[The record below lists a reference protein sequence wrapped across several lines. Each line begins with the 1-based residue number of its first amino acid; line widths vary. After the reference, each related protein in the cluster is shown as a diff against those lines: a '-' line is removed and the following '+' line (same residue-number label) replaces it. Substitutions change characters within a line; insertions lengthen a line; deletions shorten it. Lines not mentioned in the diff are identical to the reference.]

1 MNSNRST
8 TADLTS
14 SPPLLGRCCYGQ
26 PFFSSGS
33 TQFIFGDC
41 VEVMKSFETN
51 QFDIALVD
59 PPYGI
64 GQNWSKD
71 RKSKFYKHRN
81 GFNNDTPG
89 EDYFEQLFRVSKNQ
103 IIWGCN
109 YYWNYLPPSNNLIF
123 WDKGKDTKTQFGS
136 AGELAW
142 VSFSKYP
149 LMKYDFI
156 WNGCCV
162 CEKTTKIHPHQ
173 KPVKLYEQC
182 LIDFATPGMKIL
194 DTHLGSAS
202 SAIAAAKLGFE
213 FTGIEKE
220 EIYLK
225 ASIKRYQDEMAQC
238 RLPFF

>member
-1 MNSNRST
+1 MNLNRST
-8 TADLTS
+8 KPDLTT

-33 TQFIFGDC
+33 TQFILADC
-41 VEVMKSFETN
+41 VEVMKSFDDK

-64 GQNWSKD
+64 GQNWKKD
-71 RKSKFYKHRN
+71 RFAKFKNHN
-81 GFNNDTPG
+81 HDFNNSTPDA
-89 EDYFEQLFRVSKNQ
+89 EYFEQLFRVSKHQ

-109 YYWNYLPPSNNLIF
+109 YYWNYLPPTNNLIF
-123 WDKGKDTKTQFGS
+123 WDKRNDPKKQFGS

-142 VSFSKYP
+142 VSFTKYP
-149 LMKYDFI
+149 MLKYEFI
-156 WNGCCV
+156 WTGCV
-162 CEKTTKIHPHQ
+162 TCEPINRIHPHQ

-220 EIYLK
+220 EMYLK
-225 ASIKRYQDEMAQC
+225 ASVKRYQDEMAQF
-238 RLPFF
+238 RLPFL